1 MAADSNPARGT
12 CIAVFAAVARRITA
26 LLGMAVII
34 GLLLILIWRVY
45 LHHQSR
51 VPPEEPAVV
60 RLDSRAA

>member
-12 CIAVFAAVARRITA
+12 CIAVLAVVARRITA
-26 LLGMAVII
+26 LLGMAVIV

-51 VPPEEPAVV
+51 IPPEEPAVV
-60 RLDSRAA
+60 RLSSRAA